1 MSVKIDQAF
10 ISAIMGGG
18 LALDIVHE
26 NGLYSVWSGS
36 AYASKQGVYVPTA
49 NRAFIEIRNFPA
61 DEVAYSLNSS
71 NSAVGLFQ
79 VTLKYPTDSGSVDV
93 KNKAEELLNLF
104 SIGGS
109 LSYNSQQV
117 FIQAKSRDGGRVDG
131 GYYQVVCRVNYQA
144 FKTR

>member
-10 ISAIMGGG
+10 ISAIMTGG

-26 NGLYSVWSGS
+26 NGLFSVWSGS
-36 AYASKQGVYVPTA
+36 VYNSTQGVYVPTA
-49 NRAFIEIRNFPA
+49 SRAFIEIRNFPA
-61 DEVAYSLNSS
+61 DETAYSLNSS

-79 VTLKYPTDSGSVDV
+79 AILKYPTDSGAVTV

-104 SIGGS
+104 SIGS
-109 LSYNSQQV
+109 SISYNSQQV

-144 FKTR
+144 FKSR